1 MTYDYTT
8 SDTHDS
14 KEPLPGD
21 GTRNQSVV
29 SV

>member
-21 GTRNQSVV
+21 GTRDEPEMSV
-29 SV
+29 